1 MSGIAGYL
9 GASQPPSILRAMTGK
24 MMHRGPEAQL
34 FHEEAPVFMGVRQ
47 LAGSAGDAGAGAYV
61 DSDRN
66 LAIVFSGECHSLQE
80 ERDTLEKKG
89 VQLTEGS
96 AAEVIL
102 RLYEL
107 HGVGCVNRLRGTF
120 VFAIHDQQKD
130 LVFIARD
137 PLGVKPL
144 YYATTQSGTFV
155 FASEIKSLFEHP
167 NLSAAADLRGVDAFL
182 SLGCSPGPDAM
193 FKGVHQ
199 LPPGH
204 HILWNPGLHVMIE
217 PFWKWESFARP
228 DPVLKTDDDFRARF
242 AMLFEDA
249 VRQQAQDAGVVLT
262 GDIESA
268 AVAAALAKISGG
280 KATAFCLDIHSEY
293 GAPSAAIAAK
303 LGLKVEPVAFGP
315 HDLDKLPEIL
325 WALDEPVADISIA
338 PLYLATRIAQKT
350 VKGVLLGACATEI
363 LASLPAQEQLIDARE
378 KPKSWYSAAKSLYSI
393 VPQASVGKYL
403 GFEGKIGPR
412 TKQRLFGFIDALRD
426 AGLWRQYLSLVSV
439 LDSRDK
445 HALYIGEMTHVME
458 TFVDLQKDPE
468 GWPSPMSALIAVQRT
483 GGFFDNGVSTA
494 EKIGM
499 FNSVECRLPFLDHRL
514 AEFMIGLPDHLRRT
528 PGRNKILLRDY
539 LEKAHPGLLQ
549 PVAAPLEPRKSLLV
563 ECLSASPL
571 KEMVETCLSEASV
584 RRREL
589 FDWKAVKVILAGA
602 KTDEA
607 IYARQ
612 VFALLTLELWFRIF
626 IDGEKGWLS
635 R

>member
-24 MMHRGPEAQL
+24 MMHRGPDEQL
-34 FHEEAPVFMGVRQ
+34 YHEEAPVFMGVRQ
-47 LAGSAGDAGAGAYV
+47 LAGRTGDAGAGAFV
-61 DSDRN
+61 DADRN
-66 LAIVFSGECHSLQE
+66 LAIVFAGECHGLQE
-80 ERDTLEKKG
+80 ERETLEKKG

-102 RLYEL
+102 RLYEV
-107 HGVGCVNRLRGTF
+107 HGVSCVNRLRGAF
-120 VFAIHDQQKD
+120 VFAVHDQQKD

-155 FASEIKSLFEHP
+155 FASEIKALFEHP

-204 HILWNPGLHVMIE
+204 HVLWNPGLHVMIE
-217 PFWKWESFARP
+217 SYWKWESFAKP
-228 DPVLKTDDDFRARF
+228 DPVLKSDDDFHARF

-249 VRQQAQDAGVVLT
+249 VRQQAGDAGVVLT

-268 AVAAALAKISGG
+268 AVAAALAKVSGG
-280 KATAFCLDIHSEY
+280 AAPAFCLDLHSEC
-293 GAPSAAIAAK
+293 GASSADIAAK
-303 LGLKVEPVAFGP
+303 LGLKAEPVAFGP

-325 WALDEPVADISIA
+325 WALDQPVADISIA

-350 VKGVLLGACATEI
+350 VKGVLLGASGAEI
-363 LASLPAQEQLIDARE
+363 LASLPAQEQLLDARE
-378 KPKSWYSAAKSLYSI
+378 RPKSWYGAVESLYTI
-393 VPQASVGKYL
+393 VPQASIGKYL
-403 GFEGKIGPR
+403 GFEGRIGPR
-412 TKQRLFGFIDALRD
+412 TKQRLFGFIEALRN

-439 LDSRDK
+439 LDARDK
-445 HALYIGEMTHVME
+445 HGLYIGDMTHVME
-458 TFVDLQKDPE
+458 TFVDMQKDPE
-468 GWPSPMSALIAVQRT
+468 GWPSPMSALVAMQRA
-483 GGFFDNGVSTA
+483 GGLFDSGVSSA
-494 EKIGM
+494 EEIGM
-499 FNSVECRLPFLDHRL
+499 FSSVECRLPFLDHRL
-514 AEFMIGLPDHLRRT
+514 AEFMIGLPDHLRRK

-539 LEKAHPGLLQ
+539 LDKAHPGLIQ
-549 PVAAPLEPRKSLLV
+549 PAPAHAVPGKSLLS
-563 ECLSASPL
+563 ECLSANPL
-571 KEMVETCLSEASV
+571 KEMVETCLSETSV

-607 IYARQ
+607 IYSRQ
-612 VFALLTLELWFRIF
+612 VFALLMLELWFRIF